1 MGLPT
6 VVVSKGSHSLVKN
19 RIVELNE
26 HHSSEVLVNL
36 DTVYLTLLNELM
48 RWAGQR
54 NLSKIENRIIF
65 MFFDGV
71 DLVLDFIGEL
81 LDYHRNCSTAIM
93 LEQVYL
99 YFDSSVTQT
108 VNPSDP
114 YGFLRSEAATEF
126 SALATVT
133 LDVLRHLSFM
143 VERVCGVYFDDFS
156 ATGSREPW
164 LQALMRNHPKLERI
178 NLSLFQLLVMR
189 GFV

>member
-1 MGLPT
+1 MSIPT
-6 VVVSKGSHSLVKN
+6 VVVSRGSHSLVKN

-36 DTVYLTLLNELM
+36 DTVYLTLFNDLM
-48 RWAGQR
+48 SWARQR
-54 NLSKIENRIIF
+54 NLRHINNKIIF

-71 DLVLDFIGEL
+71 NSVLDFIGEL
-81 LDYHRNCSTAIM
+81 LDYQRDCSTPV
-93 LEQVYL
+93 LLKQVYL

-108 VNPSDP
+108 VNSGDP
-114 YGFLRSEAATEF
+114 YSFLRLEASTEF
-126 SALATVT
+126 SILATVT
-133 LDVLRHLSFM
+133 LDVLRHLSCM
-143 VERVCGVYFDDFS
+143 VDRVCGVYFDDFTS
-156 ATGSREPW
+156 TGSREQW